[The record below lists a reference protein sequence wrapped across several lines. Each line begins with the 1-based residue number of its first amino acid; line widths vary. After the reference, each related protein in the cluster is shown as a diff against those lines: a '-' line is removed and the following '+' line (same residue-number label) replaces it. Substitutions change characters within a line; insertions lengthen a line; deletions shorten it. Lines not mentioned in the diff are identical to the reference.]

1 MPARSAPVE
10 TITRPAPN
18 REVRKSRDTGRLRRS
33 DQIWGYLLIAPTVL
47 GLGVFYLWPTVQTF
61 YFSFTDWGIFGGQ
74 TWIGL
79 ENYRE
84 LLDPAFGRS
93 MLNTLLYTAIVVGLG
108 IPLATVVAALLN
120 VEGLAFRSWYRAA
133 YFIPVVTLPAA
144 VGVMWRWL
152 YNGDFGILN
161 HLLSLVGIPGPAWIS
176 DPAIAL
182 PAIAVVG
189 IWMTLGY
196 NVVIILAGMQEVPR
210 HLYEAAMIDGAGPVR
225 RFLSIT
231 VPMISPTLFFVT
243 VLGVIRGLQVFD
255 IVYLMV
261 GQTSPA
267 FESVRPIVY
276 FFYQS
281 GFVENDKGYAA
292 AVAFVLFVVIAAMT
306 ALQFAV
312 QRRWVQR

>member
-10 TITRPAPN
+10 AITRPAPN
-18 REVRKSRDTGRLRRS
+18 RAAPKSRDTGRLRRS

-74 TWIGL
+74 TWTGL

-84 LLDPAFGRS
+84 LIDPAFGRS

-161 HLLSLVGIPGPAWIS
+161 HLLSLVGISGPAWIS
-176 DPAIAL
+176 NPSIAL

-255 IVYLMV
+255 IVFLMV

-267 FESVRPIVY
+267 FENVRPIVY

-312 QRRWVQR
+312 QRRWVQQ